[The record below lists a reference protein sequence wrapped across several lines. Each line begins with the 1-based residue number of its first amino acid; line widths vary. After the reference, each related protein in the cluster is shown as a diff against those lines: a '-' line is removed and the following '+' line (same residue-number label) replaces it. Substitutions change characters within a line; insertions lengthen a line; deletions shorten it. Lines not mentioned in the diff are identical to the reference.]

1 MRRREF
7 ISLLGGT
14 AAVWPV
20 LARAQSTRNIPHIGI
35 LWHAANAEQE
45 EPYFSAIIN
54 GLRDVGYVD
63 GGTVVLEH
71 RFPNEQPDQ
80 FRKMAAQ
87 LVALQPDVLVGIGAN
102 ASPFIKQA
110 TSSIPIVFVI
120 VPDPV
125 GSELVESLARPGGNA
140 TGLSTIAPELTGK
153 RLELIKQTV
162 PELMGV
168 ALLVNPDA
176 RISQLY
182 TEEAQAA
189 GKSLGLRVEVVQAR
203 SLDLLPEAF
212 KAAASAGVKAMMINQ
227 EGLFFVG
234 RGQIAQLALEHRLA
248 TCVWSSDVLK
258 AGALLSYGPNL
269 VGICRRTGVLVQ
281 KIIRG
286 EKPAE
291 IPVEQPTKFQ
301 LGVNLKAA
309 KALDITISPS
319 LLATADE
326 VIE

>member
-1 MRRREF
+1 MRRRDF

-14 AAVWPV
+14 VTVWPA
-20 LARAQSTRNIPHIGI
+20 LAKAQSTRNIPHIGI

-45 EPYFSAIIN
+45 EPYFSAIID

-63 GGTVVLEH
+63 GSTVVLEH

-80 FRKMAAQ
+80 FRKMAAE

-110 TSSIPIVFVI
+110 TNSIPIVFVI

-125 GSELVESLARPGGNA
+125 GSKLVESLARPAGNA

-153 RLELIKQTV
+153 RLELIKQTIPQLTV
-162 PELMGV
+162 T

-176 RISQLY
+176 PISRLY
-182 TEEAQAA
+182 IEEAQAA
-189 GKSLGLRVEVVQAR
+189 GESLGLRIDVVEAR

-212 KAAASAGVKAMMINQ
+212 QAAAGAGVKAMMINQ

-234 RGQIAQLALEHRLA
+234 RGQIAKLALEHRLA
-248 TCVWSSDVLK
+248 TCVWSSDTLK

-269 VGICRRTGVLVQ
+269 VAICRRTGVLAQ

-291 IPVEQPTKFQ
+291 IPVEQPTKFE
-301 LGVNLKAA
+301 LGVNLKTA
-309 KALDITISPS
+309 KALGLTISPS

>member
-1 MRRREF
+1 LRRRDF
-7 ISLLGGT
+7 ITLLGGT
-14 AAVWPV
+14 VAVWPV
-20 LARAQSTRNIPHIGI
+20 LARAQSARNIPHIGI
-35 LWHAANAEQE
+35 LWHAANAQQE
-45 EPYFSAIIN
+45 EPYFSAIID

-63 GGTVVLEH
+63 GSTVVLEH

-80 FRKMAAQ
+80 FRKMAAE

-102 ASPFIKQA
+102 ASPFLKQA
-110 TSSIPIVFVI
+110 TNSIPIVFVI

-125 GSELVESLARPGGNA
+125 GSKLVESLARPGGNA

-153 RLELIKQTV
+153 RLELIKQTN
-162 PELMGV
+162 PEVTGI

-176 RISQLY
+176 RISRLY
-182 TEEAQAA
+182 IEEAQAA
-189 GKSLGLRVEVVQAR
+189 GESLGLRIEVVEAG

-212 KAAASAGVKAMMINQ
+212 KAAADKGVKGMMINQ

-234 RGQIAQLALEHRLA
+234 REQIAQLALEHRLA
-248 TCVWSSDVLK
+248 TCVWSSDTLK

-269 VGICRRTGVLVQ
+269 VAICRQTGVLLQ

-286 EKPAE
+286 EKAAD
-291 IPVEQPTKFQ
+291 IPVEQPTKFE
-301 LGVNLKAA
+301 LGVNLKTA
-309 KALDITISPS
+309 KALGIAISPS